1 MLKYLFIAQ
10 YNDGTEFRQNEND
23 VSSQDS
29 KRSAFF
35 DIIQEKLV
43 RFSLVGDGRVFS
55 VDLTDGHFEINGIP
69 FRMHDESIE
78 NIRLIFFRKHTHN
91 YNLALE
97 EQSHDIIYRMG
108 WQANLHGSNTQR
120 VMEID

>member
-1 MLKYLFIAQ
+1 MLKYLFVAQ
-10 YNDGTEFRQNEND
+10 YNDDTEFKQNEED
-23 VSSQDS
+23 VSFQDS

-35 DIIQEKLV
+35 DIIQEKLI

-55 VDLTDGHFEINGIP
+55 VDLTDGHFEINSIS

-78 NIRLIFFRKHTHN
+78 NIRLIFFRKHTHT
-91 YNLALE
+91 YNAE
-97 EQSHDIIYRMG
+97 ELSHDIVYRIG
-108 WQANLHGSNTQR
+108 WQANLANGSNIQR